1 MIRKLRVEEE
11 VNIVIKYGT
20 PALTAAL
27 IFFVLYLGNVML
39 GASGA
44 GVLLG
49 DVAEM
54 LMIFIAVVFFVIG
67 VLGREALEKSES
79 GKD

>member
-1 MIRKLRVEEE
+1 MARPGK
-11 VNIVIKYGT
+11 
-20 PALTAAL
+20 PALSAAL
-27 IFFVLYLGNVML
+27 ICFTAYFGNVML

-54 LMIFIAVVFFVIG
+54 LMLLVAVVFFVVGI
-67 VLGREALEKSES
+67 LEREALEKSE
-79 GKD
+79 GGTD

>member
-1 MIRKLRVEEE
+1 MTGP
-11 VNIVIKYGT
+11 GT
-20 PALTAAL
+20 PALAAAL
-27 IFFVLYLGNVML
+27 ICFALYFGNVML
-39 GASGA
+39 GAVGT

-54 LMIFIAVVFFVIG
+54 LMLLVAVVLFVIG
-67 VLGREALEKSES
+67 ILAREALEKSGC

>member
-1 MIRKLRVEEE
+1 MTRSGR
-11 VNIVIKYGT
+11 
-20 PALTAAL
+20 PALAAAL
-27 IFFVLYLGNVML
+27 ICFGAYYSNVML

-54 LMIFIAVVFFVIG
+54 LMLLVAVVFFVIG
-67 VLGREALEKSES
+67 ILEREALEKSKGET
-79 GKD
+79 D

>member
-1 MIRKLRVEEE
+1 MTRS
-11 VNIVIKYGT
+11 GT

-27 IFFVLYLGNVML
+27 ICFALYFGNVML
-39 GASGA
+39 GAVGT

-54 LMIFIAVVFFVIG
+54 LMLLVAVVLFVIG
-67 VLGREALEKSES
+67 ILEREALEKSES

>member
-1 MIRKLRVEEE
+1 MTRSGI
-11 VNIVIKYGT
+11 
-20 PALTAAL
+20 PALAAAL
-27 IFFVLYLGNVML
+27 ICFAAYFGNVML

-54 LMIFIAVVFFVIG
+54 LMLLVAVVFFVIG
-67 VLGREALEKSES
+67 ILEREALEKSA
-79 GKD
+79 GKTD

>member
-1 MIRKLRVEEE
+1 MTGS
-11 VNIVIKYGT
+11 GT
-20 PALTAAL
+20 PALAAAL
-27 IFFVLYLGNVML
+27 ICFALYFGNVML
-39 GASGA
+39 GAVGT

-54 LMIFIAVVFFVIG
+54 LMLLVAVVLFVIG
-67 VLGREALEKSES
+67 ILAREALEKSES